1 MNLSPLSSSS
11 HMLWRTFCGRF
22 KNLILVSG
30 SPKNKEQV
38 FTFWVFFFFSPSLTA
53 GKDGRQRRRGR
64 QSRRWLDSVTYSMD
78 INLSKLWELVQDREA
93 GVRQFTGIQR
103 VRHNLATEQQQNSHC
118 YETHRF
124 IQRVKVDIHRDNA
137 EVH

>member
-1 MNLSPLSSSS
+1 
-11 HMLWRTFCGRF
+11 
-22 KNLILVSG
+22 
-30 SPKNKEQV
+30 
-38 FTFWVFFFFSPSLTA
+38 
-53 GKDGRQRRRGR
+53 
-64 QSRRWLDSVTYSMD
+64 MD